1 MRKTNFNQFTI
12 LLLMICSL
20 IALKPVQAQG
30 VDPFYSNLFNKGK
43 ESFFNLNYTQ
53 AIKELEIAAFGF
65 PPENPIKLK
74 AYIYISL
81 SYYYLKDKVNSEK
94 YYIKAK
100 NNLGE
105 KDLSLIELDEEVR
118 FNFSELA
125 RIFES
130 ESQINLT
137 YSPPQKQNLSTTE
150 AGGNL
155 KISPKDEID
164 PTKPDSKKAVDPEE
178 ELKEEIKRAP
188 KNTALYYDLYN
199 LYRERGDIKAAIK
212 TLKNMTE
219 KNPGEIDGY
228 LLLGRIYFV
237 ERKYKDS
244 MKNFEKIFD
253 LSSKQ
258 PIAEPV
264 LLEARAYL
272 ILTTFYKGDTKKAA
286 QIAGGSLDI
295 FTPTV
300 ITSLPLNQ
308 VQKNQLAEII
318 SSAQPQPKKETN
330 KNLIDQKV
338 KETEAKEDREDQ
350 TTTRIEQEDAPVEQ
364 STLAPSSDEISR
376 IRAEIDKNPE
386 KVSFY
391 YELYEIYRREKNTPE
406 AVKIIETL
414 VKNNPANLD
423 AHLLLSRLYF
433 IQDKFE
439 ESLNSLDYI
448 LRTAEKTGIKRS
460 LLLRT
465 TIYTI
470 LCLYYLDEQDNLI
483 NFKEYLMR
491 TADINEI
498 EKIIQEEGLEEH
510 REKII
515 Q

>member
-1 MRKTNFNQFTI
+1 MRKTSIVQFTI
-12 LLLMICSL
+12 LLVTICSL
-20 IALKPVQAQG
+20 PALSPIQAQG
-30 VDPFYSNLFNKGK
+30 VDPFYSNLFNKGE
-43 ESFFNLNYTQ
+43 ESFFSLNYAQ

-65 PPENPIKLK
+65 PPENPVKLK

-105 KDLSLIELDEEVR
+105 KDLSVIELDEDVR
-118 FNFSELA
+118 FNFNELA

-130 ESQINLT
+130 ESQIDLT
-137 YSPPQKQNLSTTE
+137 YSPPQKQKLSTTE

-164 PTKPDSKKAVDPEE
+164 PTKPDSIKATDPEE

-199 LYRERGDIKAAIK
+199 LYREKGDIKAAIK

-219 KNPGEIDGY
+219 KNRGEIDGY

-237 ERKYKDS
+237 EKKYKDS

-295 FTPTV
+295 FTPAV
-300 ITSLPLNQ
+300 ITSLPLDQ
-308 VQKNQLAEII
+308 VQKTQLAEII
-318 SSAQPQPKKETN
+318 SSVQPQPKKETD
-330 KNLIDQKV
+330 KNLVGQKA
-338 KETEAKEDREDQ
+338 KKTETKEDREDQ
-350 TTTRIEQEDAPVEQ
+350 TTKIEQEDAPVEQ

-376 IRAEIDKNPE
+376 IRTEIDKNPE
-386 KVSFY
+386 KVSLY

-414 VKNNPANLD
+414 VKNNPDNLD

-433 IQDKFE
+433 IQEKFQ
-439 ESLNSLDYI
+439 ESLNSLDFI

-470 LCLYYLDEQDNLI
+470 LCLYFLDEQENLI
-483 NFKEYLMR
+483 SFREYLMR

-510 REKII
+510 LEKII